1 MQGQA
6 GACSALFKGVYAV
19 AWGLPPDEP
28 PSPGLTWR
36 WTGEAVRLDGG
47 APALWLARPLARTD
61 LRPRARTRLRR
72 LAIAPAPA
80 AAAEPAAEPP
90 PGGLTLTD
98 GRQLYPARLVVAP
111 GGAVLV
117 FDPFLPPPDTDL
129 WIAACDDG
137 PVPERPASPGGLAA
151 GTLVLTPGGPRP
163 AETLAPGDL
172 VLTRDHGALPLAWR
186 GETRLSGAELR
197 LHPHLR
203 PLRLPGG
210 LRLAPGQRLAVPAPP
225 GLGLGPRALATAA
238 DLEDGRSLRRDL
250 ACASVAY
257 VHLML
262 SRHALL
268 ALPGT
273 ETAPDS
279 FHPALAD
286 PAHLRWH
293 ARALERLA
301 PGLTRAPWGHGPAA
315 LPCLDTATAALS
327 AAA

>member
-61 LRPRARTRLRR
+61 ARPRARTRLRR
-72 LAIAPAPA
+72 LAIVATPEP
-80 AAAEPAAEPP
+80 AAEPGAEPP

-98 GRQLYPARLVVAP
+98 GRQLYPARLVDAP

-117 FDPFLPPPDTDL
+117 FDPWLPPPDTEL
-129 WIAACDDG
+129 WVAACDRG
-137 PVPERPASPGGLAA
+137 PPPQRPAAPGGLVA
-151 GTLVLTPGGPRP
+151 GTLVRTPHGPRP
-163 AETLAPGDL
+163 VETLLPGDL
-172 VLTRDHGALPLAWR
+172 VLTRDHGALPLVWR
-186 GETRLSGAELR
+186 GETRLSGAELG

-203 PLRLPGG
+203 PLRRKGG
-210 LRLAPGQRLAVPAPP
+210 LRLAPGQRLAVAAPP
-225 GLGLGPRALATAA
+225 GLGLGPEALATAA
-238 DLEDGRSLRRDL
+238 DLEDGRALRRDL
-250 ACASVAY
+250 ACGSVAY

-268 ALPGT
+268 ALADPAAT
-273 ETAPDS
+273 PDS

-286 PAHLRWH
+286 PVHLRWH
-293 ARALERLA
+293 ARGLDRAV
-301 PGLTRAPWGHGPAA
+301 PGLTRAPWAYGVAV
-315 LPCLDTATAALS
+315 LPCLDTAATALS